1 MNKVYRIFL
10 YFAFIATP
18 IVVSGQAAGVKKHS
32 PHKKKAKKH
41 CAPVA
46 HISRKAN
53 DSTKKREQVN
63 RMLDEKTH
71 NKPWKN
77 NIPLNEPKK

>member
-1 MNKVYRIFL
+1 MNKIYRIFL

-18 IVVSGQAAGVKKHS
+18 AVVSGQEAGVKKHS
-32 PHKKKAKKH
+32 PHKKKLKKH
-41 CAPVA
+41 NAAVS
-46 HISRKAN
+46 HINRKAN

-63 RMLDEKTH
+63 RMLEEKTK